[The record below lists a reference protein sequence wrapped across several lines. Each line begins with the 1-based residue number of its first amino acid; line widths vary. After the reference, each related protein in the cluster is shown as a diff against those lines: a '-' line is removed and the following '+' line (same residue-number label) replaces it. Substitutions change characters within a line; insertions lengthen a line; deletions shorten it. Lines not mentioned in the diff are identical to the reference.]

1 MSESRNPR
9 NIFAAVA
16 CGLALTGQV
25 FADNEGRLLDPTRP
39 TGWQSP
45 AVSATDHPEPNVNAL
60 RLQGIFSLAGER
72 SAMISG
78 RRVTVGD
85 EVGGARVVEIDKN
98 KVTLHIDGELRE
110 LAYLVPAVKSPTTN
124 QGDRK

>member
-1 MSESRNPR
+1 MSELRNLR
-9 NIFAAVA
+9 TLVAVLA
-16 CGLALTGQV
+16 CSFTVSGPVLADKRGQ
-25 FADNEGRLLDPTRP
+25 LLDPTRP
-39 TGWQSP
+39 TGWQASEVG
-45 AVSATDHPEPNVNAL
+45 VSDRPGPNVNAL
-60 RLQGIFSLAGER
+60 RLQGTFSLAGQR

-85 EVGGARVVEIDKN
+85 EVGGARVIGIDKN

-110 LAYLVPAVKSPTTN
+110 LAYMVPAVKSPTTN